1 MIMRWNDWDSELTVD
16 LDERTNVGNLHL
28 APGFNK
34 YRLFLQAAGVE
45 DEDTNPITMPPNE
58 VTDDEQSLDDQHP
71 DEEDDWND
79 GWNTDSEGDDLQP
92 SAPRDIDFSLRPD
105 DQATSE
111 APINIDEEHAA
122 LNRSAELLR
131 IHHQFNHIGFAK
143 LQQMAKCGIIPKRL
157 SKCQVP
163 ICSACMYGKA
173 TKRPWRHK
181 TSKQHPSKLKKI
193 THAGQCVSVDML
205 RSPSPGLVAQMAGW
219 ITGLDYW

>member
-1 MIMRWNDWDSELTVD
+1 MVIWIYSFCICLNRWNDWDSELTVD

-58 VTDDEQSLDDQHP
+58 VTDDEKSLDEQHP

-79 GWNTDSEGDDLQP
+79 GWNIDSEGDDLQQ

-105 DQATSE
+105 DQAMSE

-122 LNRSAELLR
+122 LN
-131 IHHQFNHIGFAK
+131 
-143 LQQMAKCGIIPKRL
+143 
-157 SKCQVP
+157 
-163 ICSACMYGKA
+163 
-173 TKRPWRHK
+173 
-181 TSKQHPSKLKKI
+181 
-193 THAGQCVSVDML
+193 
-205 RSPSPGLVAQMAGW
+205 
-219 ITGLDYW
+219 